1 MGHWRRSFEWRSDQR
16 RPEPAGRSLSGNG
29 VACALRY
36 RVGETLLEYPATIGI
51 GSSES
56 IILERTEGRTDEA
69 NFFVANDA
77 GTLVW
82 QAQSSESHRRLVSI
96 DNGQLS
102 MLASFG
108 GNDQTPASAGGA
120 FAGVYQIFSTASMIA
135 VDDGGRVMVSAEVA
149 DGPDG
154 LYVYENGQWQRAAL
168 FGQIGVGGETVS
180 CAESLR
186 TAGGSF
192 YVQFCG
198 GNVLAEYI
206 NQQWVSMVRTGDTLP
221 SGLEITGMTSGFE
234 VNRRGDIAVGVG
246 TRGGRVVVLRTADGA
261 KQTVCEN
268 GELTEQGDRFWPR
281 QNFGLDLRDGRTF
294 YFIGIELWD
303 RNVFYRADPL
313 F

>member
-1 MGHWRRSFEWRSDQR
+1 M
-16 RPEPAGRSLSGNG
+16 
-29 VACALRY
+29 
-36 RVGETLLEYPATIGI
+36 ETLLEYPATIEI

-56 IILERTEGRTDEA
+56 SILERTEGRTDEA
-69 NFFVANDA
+69 NFFAANDA

-82 QAQSSESHRRLVSI
+82 QAQSAESHRRLVSI

-102 MLASFG
+102 TLASFG
-108 GNDQTPASAGGA
+108 GNDQTPAPAGGA

-154 LYVYENGQWQRAAL
+154 LYVYENGQWQTAAL
-168 FGQIGVGGETVS
+168 FGQTEVGGETVS
-180 CAESLR
+180 CAGSLR

-206 NQQWVSMVRTGDTLP
+206 NQQWVPIVRTGDRLP
-221 SGLEITGMTSGFE
+221 SGLEIHGMTPGFE
-234 VNRRGDIAVGVG
+234 VNRHGDIVVGVG
-246 TRGGRVVVLRTADGA
+246 TGGRTVVVLRTADGA
-261 KQTVCEN
+261 MQTVYQN

-281 QNFGLDLRDGRTF
+281 QNFGLDLRDDRTL
-294 YFIGIELWD
+294 YFIGIDLLD
-303 RNVFYRADPL
+303 RNVLYRADPL